1 MSSAPDHIT
10 EEGSQ
15 RYVNRFPN
23 LAADHFRLRYGVWL
37 SSVGIGTY
45 LGESDEASSAGYVE
59 SIKCAVR
66 NGCNLID
73 TAVNYRMMQS
83 ERDVGTA
90 LQQLYASGEFAR
102 DELLICSKGGYIPY
116 DGEMPSDPFADIQER
131 FVAKRLAKADEIV
144 GHMHCMAPDY
154 LSSQIELSR
163 KNLGTETIDVYYLHN
178 PETQLA
184 YVSPSEFVKRLRRAF
199 LRLEEEVAYGH
210 ILAYGIAS
218 WNGLRTDD
226 KAKDYLPLYMLI
238 DIANQIA
245 GAEHHFRFLQFP
257 YNLGMLE
264 ALNVRNQYVEH
275 QQEDGSIQRTAMP
288 LLAAAYQFGMT
299 SITSAALLQ
308 TQVLTRVPNKIRRTF
323 GNFETDAQYAIH
335 FNRST
340 PGVTTTLVGMSTPQH
355 VLENMAVAKVE
366 PLTQDEFFEKL
377 SK

>member
-10 EEGSQ
+10 DEGSQ
-15 RYVNRFPN
+15 HYVNRFPK
-23 LAADHFRLRYGVWL
+23 LSTDHFRLRYGVWL
-37 SSVGIGTY
+37 SSIGIGTY
-45 LGESDEASSAGYVE
+45 LGESDAASSTGYVE
-59 SIKCAVR
+59 SIKTAIR
-66 NGCNLID
+66 NGCNVID

-83 ERDVGTA
+83 ERDISTA
-90 LQQLYASGEFAR
+90 LKQLYEAGEFAR
-102 DELLICSKGGYIPY
+102 DEILICTKGGYIPY
-116 DGEMPSDPFADIQER
+116 DGEMPSDPLADIQKR
-131 FVAKRLAKADEIV
+131 FVAKRLAKAEEIV
-144 GHMHCMAPDY
+144 GHMHCMAPDF

-163 KNLGTETIDVYYLHN
+163 KNLGTDTIDVYYLHN

-184 YVSPSEFVKRLRRAF
+184 YISPSEFVKRLRRAF
-199 LRLEEEVAYGH
+199 LRLEEEVVHGH

-226 KAKDYLPLYMLI
+226 KAKDYLPLHMLVN
-238 DIANQIA
+238 IANEIA
-245 GAEHHFRFLQFP
+245 GDEHHFRFLQFP

-264 ALNVRNQYVEH
+264 ALNVRNQYLEH
-275 QQEDGSIQRTAMP
+275 KEEDGSIKRTAMP

-323 GNFETDAQYAIH
+323 GNFETDAQYAVH

-340 PGVTTTLVGMSTPQH
+340 PGVTTTLVGMATPDH
-355 VLENMAVAKVE
+355 VVENMAVAKVQ
-366 PLTQDEFFEKL
+366 PLTQDEFFAKL